1 MRKYNRV
8 WCSAVYSQVVS
19 STTCNRSIF
28 FFGGGKIWSE
38 GFKKQTIITNWQNGR
53 SEWRPAEKA
62 DRRSASGAQKQ
73 GIPVS
78 TYYSW
83 QRKVFQA
90 AATEPE
96 VCFTEISARPAGR
109 GTAAS
114 IEIGELRIEIHAG
127 ADAETVRAIIQ
138 VLKEC

>member
-1 MRKYNRV
+1 MERELQKANHYNHLAEWVQRVGACRKSGQKISE
-8 WCSAVYSQVVS
+8 WCSE
-19 STTCNRSIF
+19 R
-28 FFGGGKIWSE
+28 
-38 GFKKQTIITNWQNGR
+38 
-53 SEWRPAEKA
+53 
-62 DRRSASGAQKQ
+62 

-90 AATEPE
+90 VTAEPE

-114 IEIGELRIEIHAG
+114 IESGGLRIEIHAG
-127 ADAETVRAIIQ
+127 ADAETIRAIIQ

>member
-1 MRKYNRV
+1 MEQGLQKANHYNPLAEWAQRV
-8 WCSAVYSQVVS
+8 EACR
-19 STTCNRSIF
+19 RS
-28 FFGGGKIWSE
+28 GQKV
-38 GFKKQTIITNWQNGR
+38 
-53 SEWRPAEKA
+53 SEWCAE
-62 DRRSASGAQKQ
+62 Q
-73 GIPVS
+73 GIPLS

-90 AATEPE
+90 VTTGAE

-114 IEIGELRIEIHAG
+114 IESGALRIDIHAG

-138 VLKEC
+138 ALKGC

>member
-1 MRKYNRV
+1 MERRLQKANHYNQLAEWEQRVDACRK
-8 WCSAVYSQVVS
+8 S
-19 STTCNRSIF
+19 
-28 FFGGGKIWSE
+28 G
-38 GFKKQTIITNWQNGR
+38 QTV
-53 SEWRPAEKA
+53 SEWYSE
-62 DRRSASGAQKQ
+62 Q

-90 AATEPE
+90 VTAEPE

-114 IEIGELRIEIHAG
+114 IESGELRIEIHAG
-127 ADAETVRAIIQ
+127 ADAETIRAIIQ